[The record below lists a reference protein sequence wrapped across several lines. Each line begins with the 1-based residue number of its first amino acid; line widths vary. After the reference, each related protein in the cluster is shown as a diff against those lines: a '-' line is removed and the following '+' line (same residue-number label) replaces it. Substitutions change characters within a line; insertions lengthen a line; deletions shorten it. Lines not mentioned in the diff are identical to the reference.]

1 MQNVDKD
8 HAIADR
14 KGYLEKLKEEFFG
27 LQKVVMK
34 ELEADEVNAKRIERL
49 IHAQSDVYQKLLQ
62 ETRALSGDSVYLR

>member
-49 IHAQSDVYQKLLQ
+49 IHAQRDVYQRLLQ